1 MKFFSL
7 FSAKS
12 FKVII
17 STLANVLSEIKRK
30 LERAYNE
37 EDWNQIEDLIDVLDT
52 LVTIGDDGFE
62 WEDGDDE
69 ID

>member
-1 MKFFSL
+1 MS
-7 FSAKS
+7 
-12 FKVII
+12 
-17 STLANVLSEIKRK
+17 LSEIKRK

-62 WEDGDDE
+62 WEDGYDE